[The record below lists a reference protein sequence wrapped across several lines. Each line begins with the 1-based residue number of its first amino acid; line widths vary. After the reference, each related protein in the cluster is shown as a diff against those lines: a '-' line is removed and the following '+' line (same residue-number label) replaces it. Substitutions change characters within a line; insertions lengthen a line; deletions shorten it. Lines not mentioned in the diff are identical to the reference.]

1 MRGSEQISRLTQD
14 VWADGIWSDSKKVA
28 VTVESEGDN
37 LVDGMGSNAPPPP
50 KINSLS
56 GLQASRNS

>member
-37 LVDGMGSNAPPPP
+37 LVDGMGFECAATT
-50 KINSLS
+50 KD
-56 GLQASRNS
+56 Q